1 MNAWSADA
9 PAYPRLLGGRL
20 CLDFANAVDPRL
32 AAPAWDPLG
41 SYADLVG
48 WVQHAGAIDEDEAAR
63 LRAEAA
69 RRPVEAVA
77 VFAGAIALREALYRL
92 FSAVATGEA
101 PSADD
106 LDRLADAYRA
116 ALAAAR
122 LEPGRDGYAWT
133 WPDAGDVPDPDPDP
147 DLAAPVWPIAR
158 SAVETLTEGE
168 PRRIKRCLG
177 TGSCGWLF
185 YDASKNA
192 SRRWCSMEGC
202 GSQVKSRRHYARS
215 RS

>member
-1 MNAWSADA
+1 MNAWSTDA

-48 WVQHAGAIDEDEAAR
+48 WARNAGVIGEAEAGR

-69 RRPVEAVA
+69 RRPDEAVA
-77 VFAGAIALREALYRL
+77 VFAGAIELREALYRL
-92 FSAVATGEA
+92 FAAVATGEA

-106 LDRLADAYRA
+106 LDRLADVYRA

-122 LEPGRDGYAWT
+122 LGPGGDGYAWT
-133 WPDAGDVPDPDPDP
+133 WPDAGDVPDPDPD
-147 DLAAPVWPIAR
+147 LAAPLWPIAR
-158 SAVETLTEGE
+158 SAVETLTDGE

-215 RS
+215 RA